1 VSGADTTKL
10 KAQNT
15 TISDTLTAQV
25 KSSAP
30 ANSNSKVSCDS
41 VKALPNGDHE
51 VSYTCTGVSDHISAQ
66 GTLNKTCQGEVI
78 KPIVGQCSHSDNTAP
93 ATTKKVAENTT
104 EGKKML
110 ASLSHNCEFI
120 DSSVIK
126 VTRITNSTN
135 IKTLQWLKNNILKR
149 FRCFIQFFS
158 L

>member
-1 VSGADTTKL
+1 MSGADTTKL

-15 TISDTLTAQV
+15 TISDKLTAQV
-25 KSSAP
+25 QSSAP

-51 VSYTCTGVSDHISAQ
+51 VSYTCTGVSDHVSAQ

-78 KPIVGQCSHSDNTAP
+78 KPIVGQCSHSGDAAS
-93 ATTKKVAENTT
+93 ATTKKVAESST

-110 ASLSHNCEFI
+110 ASVSHSCEFI

-126 VTRITNSTN
+126 ITRIANSTN
-135 IKTLQWLKNNILKR
+135 MKTLEWRKNTILKR